1 MTLQRR
7 LLVLLLVGV
16 PLIWAA
22 SLVAAILHAREEIY
36 ELFDTQ
42 EIRLAQQVMSV
53 LPLAG
58 DGGPVAAPLRG
69 DRGEADLETLAISV
83 WIDGQ
88 RVAADREG
96 SAIPYQPAAAGFT
109 MPHLDADRWRI
120 YYLPS
125 ADGRRL
131 VAVGQLMAERRTLL
145 GGLIAGQLAPWLL
158 SLPLILIAM
167 TWAVRHALRPVRD
180 LAQQLEARRADD
192 LSPLDDSAV
201 PSELRPLI
209 VSTNRLLARVQLV
222 LEQERRLTA
231 DAAHELRT
239 PLAALR
245 AQWDAVRLAPDEGA
259 RGHALERIGVGLERL
274 TRLAEQLLTL
284 ARADTASIAAHARPV
299 DWRAVVEPAVSACL
313 PLIESTNSEVE
324 VEWPASGAPLPLR
337 GDEALLATLVR
348 NLLDNALRYSP
359 PRSPVR
365 LSVGNDALTVQDR
378 GPGLDHRIRTQIG
391 ERFVRAPG
399 TVEHGSGLG
408 ISIVRRIAE
417 LHGLDVGFAERPGG
431 GLQVTLQRADAA
443 FSAPPLSPG

>member
-7 LLVLLLVGV
+7 LLVLLLIGV
-16 PLIWAA
+16 PLIWGV
-22 SLVAAILHAREEIY
+22 SLVATIFHAREEIY
-36 ELFDTQ
+36 ELFDT
-42 EIRLAQQVMSV
+42 EEVRLAQQVMAV

-58 DGGPVAAPLRG
+58 NGAPVASLHG

-96 SAIPYQPAAAGFT
+96 GAIPYQPNAAGFT
-109 MPHLDADRWRI
+109 MPHLDGKRWRI

-145 GGLIAGQLAPWLL
+145 GGLIASQLIPWLL
-158 SLPLILIAM
+158 SLPLLLIAM
-167 TWAVRHALRPVRD
+167 TWAVRHALRPVRE

-192 LSPLDDSAV
+192 LSPLDDRAV

-209 VSTNRLLARVQLV
+209 VSTNRLFARVQLV

-245 AQWDAVRLAPDEGA
+245 AQWDAIRLAPDDAA
-259 RGHALERIGVGLERL
+259 RSHALERIGVGLERL
-274 TRLAEQLLTL
+274 TRLVEQLLTL

-313 PLIESTNSEVE
+313 PLIESTSSEVE

-359 PRSPVR
+359 PRSPIR
-365 LSVGNDALTVQDR
+365 LSVGNDALTVQDC
-378 GPGLDHRIRTQIG
+378 GPGLDLRIRSKIG

-399 TVEHGSGLG
+399 ASEPGSGLG

-417 LHGLDVGFAERPGG
+417 LHGLEVGFAERAGG
-431 GLQVTLQRADAA
+431 GLQVTLRPVRAS
-443 FSAPPLSPG
+443 FSASTLSPA